1 MSSSESHP
9 QTQGQGLKWGIGA
22 KLLGAFALVAAL
34 AVLASGI
41 AINSYTAIGRG
52 VDEIRDNSLPGMT
65 HALVLARRA
74 AGLAA
79 ASSMLPAS
87 AKKADLDKAVADVSK
102 RSASIEESLN
112 ALAATDIGKLEAER
126 LRRTVN
132 RLNDSTKALA
142 ASVAK
147 KLAMSEERS
156 RLLEGSLAAHRALYA
171 KIGPLVDDASF
182 NLQIGMRAAGESGDV
197 AQIQADLAKLADGD
211 AVLLEGLSE
220 LRAESNLMLGLL
232 TEISL
237 SPSEDM
243 LRPLRDRLTASEGR
257 LQKAAAK
264 LGAAEA
270 AAGLTQP
277 MADFLKFADREN
289 GVLSARQ
296 RELAAIK
303 ENWTLVA
310 SNTASADALAG
321 EVQQTVDA
329 ANKAANDAMAASAND
344 ISSSKIV
351 LILLALASIGSVG
364 VAWAFVSRNI
374 LRRLRKLNEAILA
387 LANGNLKIDVP
398 RSGRDELARMAE
410 GVEIF
415 KTNAVKVREFEAEQ
429 QRDIAAK
436 EKRHREMETL
446 IAAFDRSGN
455 DLAQALATASSEIE
469 STARAMSSMAA
480 DTSRNAT
487 SVTNAAHNAT
497 TAVHSA
503 ASAAEEMSASIREI
517 GRSIADSAE
526 IAGRAVNEAKQA
538 DRIMEGLARA
548 AGEIGDVIQMIED
561 IATQT
566 NLLALNATIEAARA
580 GEAGKGFAVVAEEVK
595 SLSSQTGNATNN
607 IRGKIAAIQGAVQ
620 EAVNAIRRVD
630 DTIAQINSIGESV
643 TTAIR
648 QQELATNEIAAS
660 TQQAAQSTAE
670 VGSSI
675 RSVDEA
681 AASTDGAA
689 DNVLAAATRLGGD
702 VEAMRSSIQNFL
714 TQIRAA

>member
-1 MSSSESHP
+1 MSSTQSHP
-9 QTQGQGLKWGIGA
+9 NVPGQGLKWGIGA

-41 AINSYTAIGRG
+41 ALNSYTAIGRG
-52 VDEIRDNSLPGMT
+52 VDQIRDNSLPGMT

-87 AKKADLDKAVADVSK
+87 TTKADLDKAVADISK
-102 RSASIEESLN
+102 RSVSIEESLN
-112 ALAATDIGKLEAER
+112 ALAATDVGKLGAER
-126 LRRTVN
+126 LRQTVD

-147 KLAMSEERS
+147 KLTMSAERS
-156 RLLEGSLAAHRALYA
+156 RLLAGSLAAHHALYA

-182 NLQIGMRAAGESGDV
+182 NLQIGMRSAGESNDV
-197 AQIQADLAKLADGD
+197 ARIQADLAKLADGD

-220 LRAESNLMLGLL
+220 LRAESNLLLGLL
-232 TEISL
+232 TEVSL

-264 LGAAEA
+264 LGTTEA
-270 AAGLTQP
+270 AAGLNQQMT
-277 MADFLKFADREN
+277 DFLKFADSDN
-289 GVLSARQ
+289 GILSSRQ
-296 RELAAIK
+296 RELAATK
-303 ENWTLVA
+303 ESWALVA
-310 SNTASADALAG
+310 STTASAEARAG

-329 ANKAANDAMAASAND
+329 ANKAANDAMTASADD
-344 ISSSKIV
+344 IASSKIV

-374 LRRLRKLNEAILA
+374 LSRLRKLNEAILA
-387 LANGNLKIDVP
+387 LANGKLHVDVP
-398 RSGRDELARMAE
+398 RGGKDELARMAE

-415 KTNAVKVREFEAEQ
+415 KTNAIKVREFEAEQ

-436 EKRHREMETL
+436 EQRHHQMETL

-455 DLAQALATASSEIE
+455 DLAEALATASSEIE
-469 STARAMSSMAA
+469 TTARAMSSMAA

-630 DTIAQINSIGESV
+630 ETIAQINSIGETVS
-643 TTAIR
+643 TAIR
-648 QQELATNEIAAS
+648 QQEAATIEIAAS

-702 VEAMRSSIQNFL
+702 VEAMRSSIRSFL

>member
-1 MSSSESHP
+1 MSSTQSHSNVP
-9 QTQGQGLKWGIGA
+9 SHGSRWGIGA

-41 AINSYTAIGRG
+41 ALNSYTAIGRG

-87 AKKADLDKAVADVSK
+87 ATRADLDKAVADISK
-102 RSASIEESLN
+102 RSVSIEESLN
-112 ALAATDIGKLEAER
+112 ALAATDVGRLEAEP

-132 RLNDSTKALA
+132 RLTDSTKALA
-142 ASVAK
+142 VSVAK

-156 RLLEGSLAAHRALYA
+156 RLLESSLAAHRALYA

-182 NLQIGMRAAGESGDV
+182 NLQIGMRSAGESGDV
-197 AQIQADLAKLADGD
+197 AQIQADLARLADGD

-264 LGAAEA
+264 LGTAEA

-277 MADFLKFADREN
+277 MADFLKFADRDN

-296 RELAAIK
+296 RELAAAK
-303 ENWTLVA
+303 ESWALVA
-310 SNTASADALAG
+310 SNTASAEALAG

-329 ANKAANDAMAASAND
+329 ANKAANDAMAASADD
-344 ISSSKIV
+344 IASSKIV
-351 LILLALASIGSVG
+351 LILLAVASIGSVG
-364 VAWAFVSRNI
+364 AAWAFVSRNI
-374 LRRLRKLNEAILA
+374 LSRLRKLNEAILA
-387 LANGNLKIDVP
+387 LANGNLHVDVP
-398 RSGRDELARMAE
+398 RGGKDELARMAE

-415 KTNAVKVREFEAEQ
+415 KTNAIKVREFEAEQ

-436 EKRHREMETL
+436 EQRHRQMETL

-469 STARAMSSMAA
+469 TTARAMSSMAA

-526 IAGRAVNEAKQA
+526 IAGRAVNEAKHA
-538 DRIMEGLARA
+538 DKIMEGLARA

-648 QQELATNEIAAS
+648 QQEAATNEIAAS